1 MQHFALNVLKL
12 LEEQQRQQQPQPHN
26 VTLKWYPTDATRSSL
41 ASQLAHRDEHPDV
54 LRAVMGDPMQLT
66 LNETGIVEPDTVHQL
81 DAVKDSYG
89 GFHLMLCINMVHIAP
104 WSATL
109 GLFHLASQYL
119 QDDARSSAAA
129 ALVLYGPFRVNGTM
143 VDSNVCVYMKSQ
155 GA

>member
-1 MQHFALNVLKL
+1 MQHLALNLLKL
-12 LEEQQRQQQPQPHN
+12 LEEQRQQQQQQQHP
-26 VTLKWYPTDATRSSL
+26 VALKWYPTDATRSSL
-41 ASQLAHRDEHPDV
+41 ASQLAHRDEHPDL

-66 LNETGIVEPDTVHQL
+66 LNETGVVESDTVHQL
-81 DAVKDSYG
+81 DAVKDSCG

-109 GLFHLASQYL
+109 GLLRVASQYL
-119 QDDARSSAAA
+119 QDDVRSSAA

-143 VDSNVCVYMKSQ
+143 VESNVCVFESQ